1 LFRKN
6 RFEGSEDMMEGL
18 QKIPPNSMEAEQSV
32 LGAML
37 LDKEAVSVAT
47 EFISGEDFYRE
58 AHKEIFD
65 AIVELFDKGQ
75 PVDLIT
81 LPEKLKVRNTL
92 EAVGGITYLTNLM
105 SIVPSTHNVGNYAKI
120 IEEKSLLRKL
130 IRASND
136 IMGKSYEAREEVVH
150 VLEMAEKSI
159 FDISLNR
166 STQGFVHI
174 KKILNTNFDKIEEL
188 YLNKGRIT
196 GVSTGFDDLDE
207 ILSGLQKSDLV
218 LVAARPSM
226 GKTSFILNM
235 VQQAGIRDKVATAI
249 FSLEMS
255 KEQLTQ
261 RILCAE
267 ALIDSHRLRTGDITE
282 DEWIKLAR
290 AMGPLSEAPIYV
302 DDTPSISMTEM
313 RAKCRKLKI
322 EHNLGLILI
331 DYLQLMT
338 GNGKYDSRQQ
348 EISDISRSLKGLA
361 KELGIPIVACAQLSR
376 APEMRADHHPIMSDL
391 RESGAIEQDAD
402 VIMFLYRDEYYH
414 PDTEK
419 KNIGEVIISK
429 QRNGPTG
436 TIELVW
442 LGQFTKFANKEKTYA

>member
-1 LFRKN
+1 
-6 RFEGSEDMMEGL
+6 MAEGL
-18 QKIPPNSMEAEQSV
+18 QRIPPNSMEAEQSV

-47 EFISGEDFYRE
+47 EFVSGEDFYRE
-58 AHKEIFD
+58 AHKEIFE

-81 LPEKLKVRNTL
+81 LPEKLKGRNTL
-92 EAVGGITYLTNLM
+92 DAVGGITYLTNLM
-105 SIVPSTHNVGNYAKI
+105 NVVPSTHNVSHYAKI
-120 IEEKSLLRKL
+120 IEEKALLRKL
-130 IRASND
+130 IKASNE
-136 IMGKSYEAREEVVH
+136 IMSKSYDATEEVSN
-150 VLEMAEKSI
+150 VLDMAEKSV

-166 STQGFVHI
+166 SNQGFVHI
-174 KKILNTNFDKIEEL
+174 KNILNTNFDKIEEL

-196 GVSTGFDDLDE
+196 GVSTGFNDLDE
-207 ILSGLQKSDLV
+207 MLSGLQRSDLV

-235 VQQAGIRDKVATAI
+235 VQQAGIRDKVTTAI

-261 RILCAE
+261 RLLCAE

-290 AMGPLSEAPIYV
+290 AMGPLSEAPIYI
-302 DDTPSISMTEM
+302 DDTPAISITEM

-338 GNGKYDSRQQ
+338 GSGKYDSRQQ

-361 KELGIPIVACAQLSR
+361 KEVGVPVVACAQLSR
-376 APEMRADHHPIMSDL
+376 APEMRADHRPIMSDL

-414 PDTEK
+414 ADTEK
-419 KNIGEVIISK
+419 KNIGEVIIAK

-436 TIELVW
+436 VVELVW
-442 LGQFTKFANKEKTYA
+442 LGQFTKFANKEKGYPQ

>member
-1 LFRKN
+1 
-6 RFEGSEDMMEGL
+6 MIEGL

-105 SIVPSTHNVGNYAKI
+105 SVVPSTHNVGHYAKI

-130 IRASND
+130 IRASNE
-136 IMGKSYEAREEVVH
+136 ISGKSYEAREDVIS

-174 KKILNTNFDKIEEL
+174 KKILNSNFDKIEEL

-267 ALIDSHRLRTGDITE
+267 ALIDSQRLRTGDINE

-442 LGQFTKFANKEKTYA
+442 LGQFTKFANKEKTYS

>member
-1 LFRKN
+1 MI
-6 RFEGSEDMMEGL
+6 EGI
-18 QKIPPNSMEAEQSV
+18 QKIPPNNLEAEQSV

-37 LDKEAVSVAT
+37 LDKEAISVAT

-58 AHKEIFD
+58 AHKEIFE
-65 AIVELFDKGQ
+65 AVVELFDKGQ

-81 LPEKLKVRNTL
+81 LTEKLKVRNTL

-105 SIVPSTHNVGNYAKI
+105 NIVPSTHNVEYYAKI

-130 IRASND
+130 IKTSNE
-136 IMGKSYEAREEVVH
+136 IMSKSYEGSEDIAA
-150 VLEMAEKSI
+150 VLESAEKGI

-166 STQGFVHI
+166 SNQGFVHI
-174 KKILNTNFDKIEEL
+174 KNILNSNFDKIEEL
-188 YLNKGRIT
+188 YLNKGKIT
-196 GVSTGFDDLDE
+196 GVSTGFNDLDE
-207 ILSGLQKSDLV
+207 NLSGLQKADLV

-235 VQQAGIRDKVATAI
+235 VEQAGIRDQVTTAI

-261 RILCAE
+261 RLICSE
-267 ALIDSHRLRTGDITE
+267 ALIDAQRLRTGDITE
-282 DEWIKLAR
+282 DEWVKLAR
-290 AMGPLSEAPIYV
+290 AMGPLSEAPIYI
-302 DDTPSISMTEM
+302 DDTPSISISEM

-322 EHNLGLILI
+322 EHNLGLVLI

-348 EISDISRSLKGLA
+348 EISDISRSLKGMA
-361 KELGIPIVACAQLSR
+361 KELGVPVVACAQLSR
-376 APEMRADHHPIMSDL
+376 APEIRADHRPIMSDL

-419 KNIGEVIISK
+419 KNIGEVIIAK

-436 TIELVW
+436 TVELVW
-442 LGQFTKFANKEKTYA
+442 LGQFTKFANKERTYA

>member
-1 LFRKN
+1 
-6 RFEGSEDMMEGL
+6 MIEGL
-18 QKIPPNSMEAEQSV
+18 QRIPPNSLEAEQSV

-37 LDKEAVSVAT
+37 LDKEAVTTAT
-47 EFISGEDFYRE
+47 EFVSGEDFYRE
-58 AHKEIFD
+58 AHKELFE

-92 EAVGGITYLTNLM
+92 DAVGGITYITNLM
-105 SIVPSTHNVGNYAKI
+105 SIVPSTHNVGYYAKI
-120 IEEKSLLRKL
+120 IEEKALLRKL
-130 IRASND
+130 IKASNE
-136 IMGKSYEAREEVVH
+136 IMGKSYEASEEVSDVID
-150 VLEMAEKSI
+150 MAEKSI

-174 KKILNTNFDKIEEL
+174 KKILNSNFDKIEEL
-188 YLNKGRIT
+188 YLNKGKIT
-196 GVSTGFDDLDE
+196 GVSTGFNDLDE
-207 ILSGLQKSDLV
+207 MLSGLQKADLV

-267 ALIDSHRLRTGDITE
+267 ALIDSQRLRTGDITE
-282 DEWIKLAR
+282 DEWITLAR
-290 AMGPLSEAPIYV
+290 AMGPLSEAPIFV
-302 DDTPSISMTEM
+302 DDTPAISITEM

-348 EISDISRSLKGLA
+348 EISEISRSLKGLA
-361 KELGIPIVACAQLSR
+361 KELGVPVVACAQLSR

-436 TIELVW
+436 TVELVW

>member
-1 LFRKN
+1 MV
-6 RFEGSEDMMEGL
+6 EGI
-18 QKIPPNSMEAEQSV
+18 QRIPPNSMEAEQSV

-37 LDKEAVSVAT
+37 LDKEAISVAT

-58 AHKEIFD
+58 AHKEIFEAVVD
-65 AIVELFDKGQ
+65 LFDKGE

-81 LPEKLKVRNTL
+81 LSEKLKVRNTL
-92 EAVGGITYLTNLM
+92 DAVGGVTYLTNLM
-105 SIVPSTHNVGNYAKI
+105 SIVPSTHNVSNYAKI
-120 IEEKSLLRKL
+120 IEEKALLRKL
-130 IRASND
+130 IKASNE
-136 IMGKSYEAREEVVH
+136 IMSVSYDASEEVGNVIDK
-150 VLEMAEKSI
+150 AEKSI

-166 STQGFVHI
+166 SSQGFVRI
-174 KKILNTNFDKIEEL
+174 NKILNSNFDKIEEL
-188 YLNKGRIT
+188 YLNKGKIT
-196 GVSTGFDDLDE
+196 GVSTGFDDLDAN
-207 ILSGLQKSDLV
+207 LSGLQKSDLV

-235 VQQAGIRDKVATAI
+235 VQQAGIRDKVTTAI

-261 RILCAE
+261 RLLCAE

-282 DEWIKLAR
+282 DEWVKLAR
-290 AMGPLSEAPIYV
+290 AMGPMSEAPIFI
-302 DDTPSISMTEM
+302 DDTPSISITEM

-322 EHNLGLILI
+322 EHNLGIILI

-361 KELGIPIVACAQLSR
+361 KELGIPVVACAQLSR
-376 APEMRADHHPIMSDL
+376 APELRADHRPIMSDL

-402 VIMFLYRDEYYH
+402 VIMFLYRDEYYNH
-414 PDTEK
+414 DTEK
-419 KNIGEVIISK
+419 KNIGEVIIAK

-436 TIELVW
+436 TVELVW

>member
-1 LFRKN
+1 
-6 RFEGSEDMMEGL
+6 
-18 QKIPPNSMEAEQSV
+18 
-32 LGAML
+32 
-37 LDKEAVSVAT
+37 
-47 EFISGEDFYRE
+47 
-58 AHKEIFD
+58 
-65 AIVELFDKGQ
+65 
-75 PVDLIT
+75 
-81 LPEKLKVRNTL
+81 
-92 EAVGGITYLTNLM
+92 
-105 SIVPSTHNVGNYAKI
+105 
-120 IEEKSLLRKL
+120 
-130 IRASND
+130 
-136 IMGKSYEAREEVVH
+136 
-150 VLEMAEKSI
+150 MAEKSI

-290 AMGPLSEAPIYV
+290 AMGPLSEAPIFV
-302 DDTPSISMTEM
+302 DDTPSISMSEM

-331 DYLQLMT
+331 DYLQLMS